1 LPAVTIADRVSSMLV
16 AMAAAFGACVAWRQ
30 GMTGVAL
37 SCGGMGG
44 ALVAARQLLW
54 RRDRRG
60 PDRWL
65 ECTPDGALNLC
76 RTGQEPMRVR
86 LGPSTRLLGASLF
99 VEVRHGHAA
108 GAKRTRCWLTPLD
121 LPREVL
127 RRWSIVLLAR
137 GRVART

>member
-1 LPAVTIADRVSSMLV
+1 MLI
-16 AMAAAFGACVAWRQ
+16 AMAAAFGAYVAWRQ
-30 GMTGVAL
+30 GLTEVAFASGAL
-37 SCGGMGG
+37 GG
-44 ALVAARQLLW
+44 AILAARQGFW
-54 RRDRRG
+54 RRDGRR

-65 ECTPDGALNLC
+65 ECTPDGALQLC
-76 RTGQEPMRVR
+76 QAGLEPLRVR

-99 VEVRHGHAA
+99 VEVRYGHTA
-108 GAKRTRCWLTPLD
+108 GAERTRCWLTPFD